1 MENNEKVIDALNDL
15 VRINND
21 RIEGYQK
28 SIKDSKDDGEY
39 DSLFS
44 KMIDQSQKYKDQL
57 INEINTLGGKADTDS
72 NTSSGKVYHVWMDI
86 KSSVQ
91 GKTDKSALELSE
103 YGEDAAQKAYAEALQ
118 TDNLPASTRDL
129 IRNQKEHLKESHDTI
144 KRKRDMQEA
153 HTH

>member
-21 RIEGYQK
+21 RIKGYQK
-28 SIKDSKDDGEY
+28 SIEDSKDEGEY

-44 KMIDQSQKYKDQL
+44 EMIDQSQKYKDQL
-57 INEINTLGGKADTDS
+57 INEINSLGGKADRDS

>member
-1 MENNEKVIDALNDL
+1 
-15 VRINND
+15 
-21 RIEGYQK
+21 
-28 SIKDSKDDGEY
+28 
-39 DSLFS
+39 
-44 KMIDQSQKYKDQL
+44 
-57 INEINTLGGKADTDS
+57 
-72 NTSSGKVYHVWMDI
+72 MDI

>member
-21 RIEGYQK
+21 RIQGYQK
-28 SIKDSKDDGEY
+28 SIEDSKDEGDY

-57 INEINTLGGKADTDS
+57 INEINNLGGKADRDS

-129 IRNQKEHLKESHDTI
+129 ISNQKEHLKESHDTI

-153 HTH
+153 HSH